1 MADMNAKHLMC
12 RGKTEFGWVE
22 GYFLPYHPDMP
33 KGGAVILSYGDD
45 VCASFAVEPETVTAC
60 SGLPS
65 KTGKMIYDQDIVI
78 DKAQKVSG
86 IVEYSEEDGTFAVVN
101 KEGTVFSF
109 ADIESTEFYIVGNA
123 IDNPDYLEFV

>member
-33 KGGAVILSYGDD
+33 KGGPVILSYGDE
-45 VCASFAVEPETVTAC
+45 VCASFAVDAETVSAC

-65 KTGKMIYDQDIVI
+65 KTGRLIYDQDIVI
-78 DKAQKVSG
+78 DKARKVAG
-86 IVEYSEEDGTFAVVN
+86 LVEYSEEDGTYAVLAKDGKIYGFNEV
-101 KEGTVFSF
+101 
-109 ADIESTEFYIVGNA
+109 DSTELYIIGNA